1 MSFASPRW
9 SEEQPVG
16 RESAAIQSA
25 LVLLKSSIL
34 MTRFESV
41 QAAKVAGK
49 KASSL
54 ITTEQ
59 FRELYAGLLQCRLL
73 DERLGAHAGFERW
86 PGREA
91 ASAGVTACLH
101 RGDTITPTARGVL
114 AGYLRNRSLALA
126 QDTLEP
132 RAELAA
138 TASEALRHKLERR
151 GNIAVVYGGW
161 TEPELTRQT
170 FAAAAKQ
177 SLPAI
182 FILERVAELSEF
194 CGPVPAIRVDGSDT
208 VAVYRVAYEAITR
221 AREGGGPTILECAAW
236 PFEAEASDPLLK
248 LERYLA
254 GKKLFSKAWK
264 RRLEEKHAEEADK
277 AVNAAENAFQ
287 IHKTAHA
294 DPQSAIYTRER
305 NAVA

>member
-1 MSFASPRW
+1 
-9 SEEQPVG
+9 
-16 RESAAIQSA
+16 
-25 LVLLKSSIL
+25 

-49 KASSL
+49 KGSSL

-59 FRELYAGLLQCRLL
+59 FRKFYAGLLQCRLL
-73 DERLGAHAGFERW
+73 DERLGSHANYEQW

-91 ASAGVTACLH
+91 GSAGVAACLR
-101 RGDTITPTARGVL
+101 RGDTVTPTGRGVL
-114 AGYLRNRSLALA
+114 ADYLQNRSLARA
-126 QDTLEP
+126 QNTVKP
-132 RAELAA
+132 GAELAA
-138 TASEALRHKLERR
+138 AIGEALRHKFEHR
-151 GNIAVVYGGW
+151 GNIVAVYAGW
-161 TEPELTRQT
+161 ADPERARLT
-170 FAAAAKQ
+170 FAAASKQ

-182 FILERVAELSEF
+182 FILEGCGRLDEF
-194 CGPVPAIRVDGSDT
+194 CGPMPAIRVDGSDA

-248 LERYLA
+248 LEQYLA

-264 RRLEEKHAEEADK
+264 RRLEEKYAKEVDMALS
-277 AVNAAENAFQ
+277 AVENAFSA
-287 IHKTAHA
+287 HKAAHA
-294 DPQSAIYTRER
+294 DQQSAIYADER